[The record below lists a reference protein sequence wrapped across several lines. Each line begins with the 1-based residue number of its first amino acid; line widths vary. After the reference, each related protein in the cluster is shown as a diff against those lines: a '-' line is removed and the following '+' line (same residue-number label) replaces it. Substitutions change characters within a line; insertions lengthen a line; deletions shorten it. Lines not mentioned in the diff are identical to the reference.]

1 MKRRSYLAGLST
13 AVAAGVAGCPGGDGN
28 PDVALSEPDREFD
41 SADLPYPAW
50 GERVPD
56 VTLPAVHTESE
67 VRLREVDRPALL
79 TFFYSHCKTVCPVLV
94 GTLRNVQTH
103 ALNEGYGDAVRFY
116 PVTFD
121 PARDDADRL
130 RGYADERNVAL
141 EAGNWQFLRPTSAE
155 RAQRVVQE
163 QFGVAFQRTEPAEMD
178 GYMFTH
184 TAMTTLVNADGYVE
198 RAYRTKSPD
207 SERLID
213 DLAAVRET

>member
-1 MKRRSYLAGLST
+1 MKRRSYLAGVST
-13 AVAAGVAGCPGGDGN
+13 AAAGGVAGCAGGGN
-28 PDVALSEPDREFD
+28 PDVVLPEPDREFE

-56 VTLPAVHTESE
+56 VTLPAVHAEGE
-67 VRLREVDRPALL
+67 VRLRAVDRPALL
-79 TFFYSHCKTVCPVLV
+79 TFFYSHCRTVCPVLV

-130 RGYADERNVAL
+130 RAYADDRNVAL
-141 EAGNWQFLRPTSAE
+141 EADNWQFLRPASAE
-155 RAQRVVQE
+155 RAKEVVADA
-163 QFGVAFQRTEPAEMD
+163 FGVAFERTEAPEMD

-184 TAMTTLVNADGYVE
+184 TPMTTLVNADGYVE

-207 SERLID
+207 SDRLID
-213 DLAAVRET
+213 DLAAVRDA

>member
-13 AVAAGVAGCPGGDGN
+13 AAAAGVAGCPGGDGN
-28 PDVALSEPDREFD
+28 PDVTLSEPDREFD

-56 VTLPAVHTESE
+56 VTLPAVHGGDAVE
-67 VRLREVDRPALL
+67 LREVDRPALL
-79 TFFYSHCKTVCPVLV
+79 TFFYSHCRTVCPVLV
-94 GTLRNVQTH
+94 GALRNVQTH
-103 ALNEGYGDAVRFY
+103 AMNEGYGDAVRFH

-130 RGYADERNVAL
+130 RTYADERNVAL
-141 EAGNWQFLRPTSAE
+141 DAGNWQFLRPATAE
-155 RAQRVVQE
+155 RANEVVAE
-163 QFGVAFQRTEPAEMD
+163 AFGVAFQRTDAPEMD

-184 TAMTTLVNADGYVE
+184 TAMTHLVNADGYVE

-207 SERLID
+207 PERLID
-213 DLAAVRET
+213 DLAAVREA

>member
-1 MKRRSYLAGLST
+1 MRRRTYLAGLST
-13 AVAAGVAGCPGGDGN
+13 AAAGVAGCAAGDGN
-28 PDVALSEPDREFD
+28 PDVVLSEPDREFE

-56 VTLPAVHTESE
+56 VSLPAVHADGT
-67 VRLREVDRPALL
+67 VDLRAVERPALL
-79 TFFYSHCKTVCPVLV
+79 TFFYSHCRTVCPVLV

-130 RGYADERNVAL
+130 RAYADERNVAL
-141 EAGNWQFLRPTSAE
+141 GAANWQFLRPASAE
-155 RAQRVVQE
+155 RAEAVVADA
-163 QFGVAFQRTEPAEMD
+163 FGVAFQRTEPPETD

-184 TAMTTLVNADGYVE
+184 TAMTILVNADGYVE

-207 SERLID
+207 PDELID
-213 DLAAVRET
+213 DLAAVREA

>member
-1 MKRRSYLAGLST
+1 MRRRTYLAGLST
-13 AVAAGVAGCPGGDGN
+13 AAVGVAGCTASGGN
-28 PDVALSEPDREFD
+28 PDVVLPEPDREFE

-56 VTLPAVHTESE
+56 VSLPAVHADET
-67 VRLREVDRPALL
+67 VDFRAVERPALL
-79 TFFYSHCKTVCPVLV
+79 TFFYSYCKTVCPVLV

-130 RGYADERNVAL
+130 RAYADERNVAL
-141 EAGNWQFLRPTSAE
+141 GATNWQFLRPASAE
-155 RAQRVVQE
+155 RAETVVADA
-163 QFGVAFQRTEPAEMD
+163 FGVAFQRTESSETD

-207 SERLID
+207 PDELID
-213 DLAAVRET
+213 DLATVREA